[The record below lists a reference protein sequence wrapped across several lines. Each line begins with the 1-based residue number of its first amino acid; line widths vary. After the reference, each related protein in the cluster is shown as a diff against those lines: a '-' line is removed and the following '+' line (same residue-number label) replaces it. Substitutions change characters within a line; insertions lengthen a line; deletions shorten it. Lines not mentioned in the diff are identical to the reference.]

1 MENKP
6 EYDSDC
12 FCQSCGMP
20 LTEDFK
26 GTNADG
32 SLNDDYCTYCYGDG
46 SFTNDMTMDEMIDH
60 CLQFLDE
67 FNRDTGRDL
76 DIDDARAEMKTAFK
90 EYKRWK
96 Q

>member
-1 MENKP
+1 
-6 EYDSDC
+6 
-12 FCQSCGMP
+12 MP
-20 LTEDFK
+20 LTDVLK

-32 SLNDDYCTYCYGDG
+32 SLSDEYCTYCYAEGEFV
-46 SFTNDMTMDEMIDH
+46 SEMTMDEMIDH

-76 DIDDARAEMKTAFK
+76 DIDEARAEMKVAFK

>member
-1 MENKP
+1 
-6 EYDSDC
+6 
-12 FCQSCGMP
+12 MP
-20 LTEDFK
+20 LTDVLK

-32 SLNDDYCTYCYGDG
+32 SLSDEYCTYCYAEGEFV
-46 SFTNDMTMDEMIDH
+46 SEMTMDEMIDH

-67 FNRDTGRDL
+67 FNRDTGRNL
-76 DIDDARAEMKTAFK
+76 DIDEARAEMKVAFK

>member
-1 MENKP
+1 
-6 EYDSDC
+6 
-12 FCQSCGMP
+12 MP
-20 LTEDFK
+20 LTDVLK

-32 SLNDDYCTYCYGDG
+32 SLSDEYCTYCYGDG
-46 SFTNDMTMDEMIDH
+46 EFTNDMTMDEMIEH

-76 DIDDARAEMKTAFK
+76 DLDEARGEMRIAFK
-90 EYKRWK
+90 DYKRWK

>member
-1 MENKP
+1 
-6 EYDSDC
+6 
-12 FCQSCGMP
+12 MP
-20 LTEDFK
+20 LTDVLK

-32 SLNDDYCTYCYGDG
+32 SLSDEYCTYCYGDG
-46 SFTNDMTMDEMIDH
+46 SFTNNMTMEEMIEH

-76 DIDDARAEMKTAFK
+76 DLDEARSEMRVAFK